1 MCMLMIDATY
11 GVDEMKSYAPKALM
25 KICGH
30 SMYQYAVDA
39 ASRAG
44 ISEYV
49 IIGKPDDFTEDT
61 TCYESVEKAV
71 SSTNADV
78 YLYMHADMP
87 FVQSES
93 IESMMEYQKASQSG
107 VVALYQIDETGD
119 ECFANMA
126 LLSREKLVGETD
138 VNLVIKKAEKEE
150 ALIKAY
156 SESDEET
163 FCVCDKCDLAMA
175 ESIMRSLIN
184 ERFMLSGVTMID
196 PSTAYI
202 ASDVTIGKDTVIY
215 PNVILESGTV
225 IGERVS
231 VGANTTIHNSTIGDD
246 CNILSSVILDSQIK
260 HGTRLGPFAYIRP
273 NSFIGP
279 NAKIG
284 DFVEVKNSTIGEK
297 TSVSHLTYIGDS
309 DVGSHINFG
318 CGCVTVNY
326 DGKNKYR
333 CNIGDNSFIGCNTNL
348 VAPVTVG
355 KGAYIAAGSTITDEV
370 PEDALS
376 IARAR
381 QVNKTGWKDK
391 RK

>member
-1 MCMLMIDATY
+1 MIDTTF
-11 GVDEMKSYAPKALM
+11 GEDEMKSFAPKALM
-25 KICGH
+25 KICGQ
-30 SMYQYAVDA
+30 SMYGYPACA
-39 ASRAG
+39 ALKAG
-44 ISEYV
+44 ISEYM
-49 IIGKPDDFTEDT
+49 IIGEKENFKEE
-61 TCYESVEKAV
+61 TCYESIEKAV
-71 SSTNADV
+71 SSTNANL
-78 YLYMHADMP
+78 YLYVRADMP
-87 FVQSES
+87 FIESES
-93 IESMMEYQKASQSG
+93 IKGMLEYQKASQSD
-107 VVALYQIDETGD
+107 VVALYQLDEDGD
-119 ECFANMA
+119 ELFSHMA
-126 LLSREKLVGETD
+126 LITREKIVSEKD
-138 VNLVIKKAEKEE
+138 VNSVIQRAEKEE
-150 ALIKAY
+150 TLIKAY
-156 SESDEET
+156 SQSDEET
-163 FCVCDKCDLAMA
+163 FCVCDRCDLSVA
-175 ESIMRSLIN
+175 ESIMRGRIN
-184 ERFMLSGVTMID
+184 EELMLSGVTMID
-196 PSTAYI
+196 PMTAYI
-202 ASDVTIGKDTVIY
+202 AADVKIGMDTVIF
-215 PNVILESGTV
+215 PNVMLESGTV

-246 CNILSSVILDSQIK
+246 CQILSSVIIDSEIK

-273 NSFIGP
+273 NSHIGP

-370 PEDALS
+370 PKDTLA